1 MDAYDQTT
9 QQSSGTIVDRS
20 GSSFVLQQ
28 GQKSFGLKPTD
39 HVCHLTFFIDSVFAL
54 SQLIIEEE

>member
-20 GSSFVLQQ
+20 ANSFVPQQ
-28 GQKSFGLKPTD
+28 CQKNVGLKPTD
-39 HVCHLTFFIDSVFAL
+39 HDYVI
-54 SQLIIEEE
+54 